1 MDRIATLQAMER
13 EKPKDAFV
21 QYALALEYKNCG
33 DVTQSRLYFEKLV
46 TEFADYVPTYYHYA
60 GMEAGEGNASLAI
73 QLYEKGIEKAMMVN
87 DSKTVRELKSAQEL
101 IVNNLE

>member
-33 DVTQSRLYFEKLV
+33 DITQSRVYFERLV
-46 TEFADYVPTYYHYA
+46 TEFADYVPTYYQYA
-60 GMEAGEGNASLAI
+60 EMEAGEGNVNLAI
-73 QLYEKGIEKAMMVN
+73 QLYEKGIEKAMAVN
-87 DSKTVRELKSAQEL
+87 DSKTVRELKSNLQL
-101 IVNNLE
+101 IIDHEI